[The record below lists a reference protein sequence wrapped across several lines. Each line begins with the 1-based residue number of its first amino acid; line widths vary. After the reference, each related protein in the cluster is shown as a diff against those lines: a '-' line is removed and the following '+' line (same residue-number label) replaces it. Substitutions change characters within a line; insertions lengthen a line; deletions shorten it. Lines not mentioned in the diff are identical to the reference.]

1 MMGQR
6 AAVMAAAFLLDM
18 VLGDPHGFPHPVRWM
33 GSFIAGREQTLRKR
47 YPKTDRGEEAA
58 GAMMTVQV
66 LLVTFLCSSGALFLA
81 GKVHRFLY
89 LAAETVMCCQMLAA
103 RSLMTESMKVY
114 RAFREG
120 DVEKARKAVSMIVGR
135 DVEPLSEEGIV
146 KAAVETVAENTSDG
160 VIAPLFYMALGGAPL
175 MFLYKAVNTM
185 DSMVGYKN
193 EKYLWFGRCSAK
205 LDDWANLVPSRIAG
219 VLMVVSAWILGMDGR
234 GAWRIFLRDRY
245 RHKSPNSAQTE
256 AACAGA
262 LGVELAGDAW
272 YFGELYK
279 KPAIG
284 DRTRETVKEDIP
296 RANALMYGTAG
307 LMLILCCGILW
318 VI

>member
-1 MMGQR
+1 MTGQR

-33 GSFIAGREQTLRKR
+33 GSFIAGREQTLRNR

-66 LLVTFLCSSGALFLA
+66 LLVTFLCSSGVLFLA
-81 GKVHRFLY
+81 GKIHRFLY

-103 RSLMTESMKVY
+103 RSLVTESMKVY
-114 RAFREG
+114 QAFREG

>member
-1 MMGQR
+1 M
-6 AAVMAAAFLLDM
+6 
-18 VLGDPHGFPHPVRWM
+18 
-33 GSFIAGREQTLRKR
+33 
-47 YPKTDRGEEAA
+47 
-58 GAMMTVQV
+58 
-66 LLVTFLCSSGALFLA
+66 LF
-81 GKVHRFLY
+81 
-89 LAAETVMCCQMLAA
+89 
-103 RSLMTESMKVY
+103 RS
-114 RAFREG
+114 
-120 DVEKARKAVSMIVGR
+120 
-135 DVEPLSEEGIV
+135 
-146 KAAVETVAENTSDG
+146 
-160 VIAPLFYMALGGAPL
+160 
-175 MFLYKAVNTM
+175 
-185 DSMVGYKN
+185 
-193 EKYLWFGRCSAK
+193 
-205 LDDWANLVPSRIAG
+205 NLVPSRIAG